1 MQYAVNCWG
10 QCVGVFDR
18 YDAALE
24 VADDLCN
31 DDELGVLV
39 TIVEVPEL
47 DCPATRV
54 ERLEG

>member
-1 MQYAVNCWG
+1 MHYAVNCCG

-54 ERLEG
+54 E